1 MLKNSFCHI
10 PGFGRK
16 TEDRLW
22 SKGIFSWNEASS
34 SSEIPFSPS
43 RRQSLREHLMRS
55 QEELSKNNA
64 AYFEKRLPTGCV
76 WRLFPEF
83 RKDTAFLDIETTGLD
98 GPGDY
103 ITTIA
108 VFDGHKIQHYVHGKN
123 LTDFKHD
130 IGRFKVVV
138 TYNGSIFDLPFLR
151 SKLEVPM
158 DQTHIDLRQLLTS
171 LNITGGL
178 KKCEAEL
185 GIDRGV
191 MTGINGLFAMGLWL
205 DYSRGNDKA
214 LETLLAYNVLD
225 SVHLDTLM
233 VRAYNLK
240 IQQTPFGECNR
251 LSVGEPLETMPFKPH
266 MPTIERL
273 KRRYSLG

>member
-10 PGFGRK
+10 PEFGCKMEEQLSSRGV
-16 TEDRLW
+16 L
-22 SKGIFSWNEASS
+22 SWKEAILA
-34 SSEIPFSPS
+34 SELPLSLS
-43 RRQSLREHLMRS
+43 RRETLQEHLMCS
-55 QEELSKNNA
+55 TEELSKNNA
-64 AYFEKRLPTGCV
+64 TYFSEALPAGCI

-83 RKDTAFLDIETTGLD
+83 RKDTAFIDIETTGLD

-108 VFDGHKIQHYVHGKN
+108 VFDGHKIQHYVYGQN

-130 IGRFKVVV
+130 IGRFKVIV
-138 TYNGSIFDLPFLR
+138 TYNGSIFDLPFIR
-151 SKLEVPM
+151 SRLEVPM
-158 DQTHIDLRQLLTS
+158 DQTHIDLRQLLAS
-171 LNITGGL
+171 LDITGGL

-185 GIDRGV
+185 GIGRGV
-191 MTGINGLFAMGLWL
+191 MTGINGLFTMGLWL
-205 DYSRGNDKA
+205 DYSRGNDRA

-225 SVHLDTLM
+225 SVHLETLM

-240 IQQTPFGECNR
+240 IRQTPFAKCNR
-251 LSVGEPLETMPFKPH
+251 LSEAEPFVNIPFTPH
-266 MPTIERL
+266 IPTIERL